1 MWPSRSAYTRFCAGT
16 EKSAAAARNESQ
28 SEARFRARIAS
39 AVGAGSRAVH
49 ASATAY
55 PLPRSPGS
63 SVGALAPTV
72 ANSDDTSLISGPWT
86 VSRTRSSTSSS
97 PRIPIVSVRTCI
109 GTLSPSR
116 T

>member
-1 MWPSRSAYTRFCAGT
+1 M
-16 EKSAAAARNESQ
+16 
-28 SEARFRARIAS
+28 AS

-72 ANSDDTSLISGPWT
+72 ANSVDTSLMSGPWT
-86 VSRTRSSTSSS
+86 VSRTRSSTSSA
-97 PRIPIVSVRTCI
+97 PRTSMVSVRTRS
-109 GTLSPSR
+109 GSVAPSR

>member
-1 MWPSRSAYTRFCAGT
+1 M
-16 EKSAAAARNESQ
+16 
-28 SEARFRARIAS
+28 RARIAS

-72 ANSDDTSLISGPWT
+72 ANSVETSLISGPWT
-86 VSRTRSSTSSS
+86 VSRTRISTSSS
-97 PRIPIVSVRTCI
+97 PRTLIVSVRTSI
-109 GTLSPSR
+109 ASVAPSR

>member
-1 MWPSRSAYTRFCAGT
+1 MLAMPRPTLITYGATPTRSVTGSISRRRTYIAANP
-16 EKSAAAARNESQ
+16 SAAAATS
-28 SEARFRARIAS
+28 
-39 AVGAGSRAVH
+39 AVH

-72 ANSDDTSLISGPWT
+72 ANSEDTSLISGPCT

-97 PRIPIVSVRTCI
+97 PR
-109 GTLSPSR
+109 TLISSE
-116 T
+116 